1 MKSNRKRRD
10 PTKPKG
16 PMLRVLEKYDGNGR
30 LVRRAK
36 PILQRIK
43 YFHPG
48 RTRVTTITGDV
59 WDVRK
64 TDKGYV
70 AI

>member
-1 MKSNRKRRD
+1 
-10 PTKPKG
+10 
-16 PMLRVLEKYDGNGR
+16 MLRVLEKYDGNGR